1 MKTDA
6 EIIEEI
12 GGAARIAELCNITIS
27 AVVQWKHKGIP
38 AARRQFLQLL
48 YPDAFGLRRRP
59 IKLPQVDADVNG

>member
-12 GGAARIAELCNITIS
+12 GGAARIADLCNITVS
-27 AVVQWKHKGIP
+27 AVGQWKHNGIP

-59 IKLPQVDADVNG
+59 VVPPRVDAEVSG